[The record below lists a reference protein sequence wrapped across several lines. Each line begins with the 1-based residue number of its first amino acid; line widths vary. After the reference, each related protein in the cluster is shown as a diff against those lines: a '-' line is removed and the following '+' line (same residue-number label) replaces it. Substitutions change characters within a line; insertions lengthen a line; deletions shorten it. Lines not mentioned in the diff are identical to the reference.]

1 MSESPRTGELIR
13 ALALGGRAR
22 VVAADTRRIVEE
34 LWRIHAPSPPMT
46 AALGRAATGAL
57 LLAAV
62 LEKRTHR
69 EPTLTLEIDGDG
81 PGGRIL
87 ATASPAGWVRAT
99 AAHPEA
105 DAPSRPDGKLD
116 VGAVVGRNGAL
127 AVTRDL
133 GAGQPYRGV
142 VDLVSGEIGEDLARY
157 LLDSEQTPS
166 AVGVGVRLNGDATV
180 DKAGG
185 YLIQLLP
192 GVPEDEAQALA
203 SRVRELGM
211 VTDRL
216 REGLGPERWLN
227 RLFPEGYEL
236 LARQTVEFRCGCS
249 AERVERALKLLGA
262 REVMRL
268 IEEKPDEPSI
278 ELTCGFCHQRYEV
291 PRGDLKRLLEE
302 IRADLVEPN
311 GIEPSTS

>member
-1 MSESPRTGELIR
+1 MPDSPRCDEMIR
-13 ALALGGRAR
+13 GLALGGRAR
-22 VVAADTRRIVEE
+22 VVAADTHRTVEE

-57 LLAAV
+57 LLAAT

-69 EPTLTLEIDGDG
+69 DPTLTLEIDGNG

-87 ATASPAGWVRAT
+87 ATASPAGWVRAI
-99 AAHPEA
+99 AAHPQA

-116 VGAVVGRNGAL
+116 VGAVVGNVGAL

-157 LLDSEQTPS
+157 LLESEQTPS

-180 DKAGG
+180 GQAGG
-185 YLIQLLP
+185 YVIQLLP
-192 GVPEDEAQALA
+192 GVPEEEAAAL
-203 SRVRELGM
+203 SDRVRELGM

-216 REGLGPERWLN
+216 REGIGPEAWMA
-227 RLFPEGYEL
+227 RLFPEGFTL
-236 LARQTVEFRCGCS
+236 LARQAVEFRCGCS
-249 AERVERALKLLGA
+249 AERVERALTLLGE
-262 REVMRL
+262 REVARL
-268 IEEKPDEPSI
+268 VDEKPEDPSI
-278 ELTCGFCHQRYEV
+278 ELTCGFCHKQYVV
-291 PRGDLKRLLEE
+291 PRGDLVRLLAE
-302 IRADLVEPN
+302 IRAEIRAKSGQP
-311 GIEPSTS
+311 GG

>member
-1 MSESPRTGELIR
+1 MSDRPRHDELIR
-13 ALALGGRAR
+13 ALALDGRAR
-22 VVAADTRRIVEE
+22 VVAADTHRTVEE
-34 LWRIHAPSPPMT
+34 IRRIHAPSPPMT

-57 LLAAV
+57 LLAAT
-62 LEKRTHR
+62 LEKVTHR
-69 EPTLTLEIDGDG
+69 EPALTLEIEGNG

-116 VGAVVGRNGAL
+116 VGAVVGKVGAL

-180 DKAGG
+180 AQAGG
-185 YLIQLLP
+185 YMIQLLP
-192 GVPEDEAQALA
+192 GVPEEEAAALA
-203 SRVRELGM
+203 KRVHDLGM
-211 VTDRL
+211 ITDRL
-216 REGLGPERWLN
+216 REGIGPEAWLT
-227 RLFPEGYEL
+227 RLFPDGATL
-236 LARQTVEFRCGCS
+236 LARQPVEFRCGCS

-262 REVMRL
+262 REVARL
-268 IEEKPDEPSI
+268 IDEKPDEPSI
-278 ELTCGFCHQRYEV
+278 ELTCGFCHKRYEV
-291 PRGDLKRLLEE
+291 PRGDLVRLLEE
-302 IRADLVEPN
+302 IRAES
-311 GIEPSTS
+311 GHR

>member
-1 MSESPRTGELIR
+1 MAESPRTDELIR

-22 VVAADTRRIVEE
+22 VVAADTRRTVEE

-57 LLAAV
+57 LLAAA
-62 LEKRTHR
+62 LEKLTHR
-69 EPTLTLEIDGDG
+69 EPTLTLEIDGGG

-105 DAPSRPDGKLD
+105 DAPSRPDGKLN
-116 VGAVVGRNGAL
+116 VGAVVGSAGAL
-127 AVTRDL
+127 SVTRDQ

-180 DKAGG
+180 GQAGG
-185 YLIQLLP
+185 YVIQLLP
-192 GVPEDEAQALA
+192 GVPEDEAAAL
-203 SRVRELGM
+203 SGRVRELGM

-216 REGLGPERWLN
+216 REGLGPDAWLA

-236 LARQTVEFRCGCS
+236 LARQAVGFRCGCS
-249 AERVERALKLLGA
+249 AERVERALKLLGEG
-262 REVMRL
+262 EVTRL
-268 IEEKPDEPSI
+268 IEEKPDERSI
-278 ELTCGFCHQRYEV
+278 ELTCGFCHARYEV
-291 PRGDLKRLLEE
+291 PRGELERLRGE
-302 IRADLVEPN
+302 IRAEARER
-311 GIEPSTS
+311 GGQHGS